1 MAEAQT
7 VIQYAGCYFADF
19 IRVPSASE
27 VTTLQ
32 RYTNVFIVIIHWSLT
47 RHRRFYHAFNAFLYF
62 LSGSDV
68 YTSTIA
74 AHCQAYRAVC
84 SVGS

>member
-1 MAEAQT
+1 MPAYPMAEAQT

-47 RHRRFYHAFNAFLYF
+47 RHGRFYHAFNAFFIFFYP
-62 LSGSDV
+62 
-68 YTSTIA
+68 A
-74 AHCQAYRAVC
+74 ALFIRLR
-84 SVGS
+84 